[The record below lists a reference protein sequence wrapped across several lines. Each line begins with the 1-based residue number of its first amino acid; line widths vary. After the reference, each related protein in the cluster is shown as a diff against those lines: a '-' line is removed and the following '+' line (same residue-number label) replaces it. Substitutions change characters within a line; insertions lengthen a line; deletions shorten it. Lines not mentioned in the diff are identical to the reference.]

1 MTGMSTLLEI
11 NGLKFSYGRQSLFED
26 FSLSLKDNQVIG
38 LLGLNGQGKSTL
50 LKLLAGVLPV
60 SPATTRKVMS
70 TDSRQPLSIGYMP
83 ERPLFFPEL
92 TARDNV
98 VFAAGLQGLAGDNI
112 SRMVD
117 DSIRR
122 CRLEDRQHQL
132 AGHLSK
138 GYQQRLGLAM
148 AIVHRPRLL
157 LLDEPI
163 DGMDPGQVRETHALI
178 SELSSAATILIS
190 SHRVF
195 EINELCQRV
204 LFLHEGKI
212 RHDLSLGDSQ
222 SRENLAD
229 LFEKVTS
236 NGLQGETA

>member
-1 MTGMSTLLEI
+1 MSTLLEI
-11 NGLKFSYGRQSLFED
+11 SGLRFSYGRQSLFDD
-26 FSLSLKDNQVIG
+26 FSLSLEDNQVVG

-60 SPATTRKVMS
+60 SPSASRKVMAG
-70 TDSRQPLSIGYMP
+70 DSRQPISIGYMP

-98 VFAAGLQGLAGDNI
+98 AFAAGLQGLGGDQLK
-112 SRMVD
+112 RMVD
-117 DSIRR
+117 DTVNR
-122 CRLEDRQHQL
+122 CRLDDRQQQL

-163 DGMDPGQVRETHALI
+163 DGMDPGQVRETHSLI
-178 SELSSAATILIS
+178 RELSSAATILIS

-204 LFLHEGKI
+204 LFLHGGKI
-212 RHDLSLGDSQ
+212 RHDLSLADSQ

-236 NGLQGETA
+236 SETQAVPA